1 MVLNIPE
8 TLSDILHEI
17 GEIAG
22 ENAYLVGGSVR
33 DLLLERKNIDIDIA
47 VEGDAISV
55 AKQLQNRWKGTCQ
68 THSQFGTATVT
79 PANPDRPKVDF
90 VTARSETY
98 KKSGTLPKVEPG
110 TLTDDLHR
118 RDFSINALAMC
129 LGKNVFGTII
139 DETGGIEDLKN
150 GIIRVLHNNSYNDD
164 PTRIF
169 RAYRYSGRYN
179 FNIAEPDKSLIEKA
193 VPLIADLSGERIRNE
208 IDRIFLEDK
217 AQQIL
222 QDLAEVGV
230 YETIYPKWKITPSL
244 SCDLIIVKQAITW
257 AAEHIEDID
266 IQEEQLYWMAMFGL
280 ANKHVIPTY
289 PIEAICFRL
298 VLPHQLSRVT
308 KSTQQLRNDVETNND
323 LRSIFDKVDVKLSEN
338 AIYEFQNGKW
348 CIVDIDNKET
358 YVYDDGTIYTVQT
371 PIITY
376 RKLMNVLESFTD
388 STAPSKIYNDLKSFP
403 IESLI
408 LGYLNDELSKIHRT
422 FIGDYL
428 LTLRK
433 TQPLITGKDLIQWGE
448 IPGDNFDV
456 ILSDLFNQQLD
467 GKIKTKSEAFN
478 YYTSQKMQ

>member
-1 MVLNIPE
+1 MVLDIPE

-33 DLLLERKNIDIDIA
+33 DLLLERKNIDIDIV

-79 PANPDRPKVDF
+79 PANPDKPKVDF

-110 TLTDDLHR
+110 TLTEDLHR

-129 LGKNVFGTII
+129 LDNNTFGTII
-139 DETGGIEDLKN
+139 DETGGIEDLKD
-150 GIIRVLHNNSYNDD
+150 GIIRVLHTNSYDDD

-169 RAYRYSGRYN
+169 RSYRYAARYN
-179 FNIAEPDKSLIEKA
+179 FNIADPDQPLIEKA
-193 VPLIADLSGERIRNE
+193 IPLISNLSGERIRNE
-208 IDRIFLEDK
+208 IDSIFLEDK
-217 AQQIL
+217 AQQII
-222 QDLAEVGV
+222 QDLTEVGV
-230 YETIYPKWKITPSL
+230 YETIYPEWKISPSL
-244 SCDLIIVKQAITW
+244 SGDLNIVRQAITW
-257 AAEHIEDID
+257 AAEHIEGID
-266 IQEEQLYWMAMFGL
+266 IQTGQLYWMAMFGL
-280 ANKHVIPTY
+280 GNKQVIPTY
-289 PIEAICFRL
+289 LIEAICFRL

-308 KSTQQLRNDVETNND
+308 KSTQQLRNDVKTNND
-323 LRSIFDKVDVKLSEN
+323 LRSIFNNVDVKLSEN

-348 CIVDIDNKET
+348 CIVDIGKKVS
-358 YVYDDGTIYTVQT
+358 YVYDDRTIYTVQT

-376 RKLMNVLESFTD
+376 RKLIKLLESIRETD
-388 STAPSKIYNDLKSFP
+388 APSKIYNDLISFP
-403 IESLI
+403 IETLI
-408 LGYLNDELSKIHRT
+408 LGYMNNELSKVHRT
-422 FIGDYL
+422 FIRDYL

-478 YYTSQKMQ
+478 YYTSQKKQ

>member
-1 MVLNIPE
+1 MLNIPE

-17 GEIAG
+17 GEIGG

-33 DLLLERKNIDIDIA
+33 DLLLERNNIDIDIV

-110 TLTDDLHR
+110 TLTEDLQR
-118 RDFSINALAMC
+118 RDFSINALAMY
-129 LGKNVFGTII
+129 LKKNAFGTII

-150 GIIRVLHNNSYNDD
+150 GIIRVLHNNSYDDD

-169 RAYRYSGRYN
+169 RAYRYSARYN
-179 FNIAEPDKSLIEKA
+179 FNIAEPDKPLIEKA
-193 VPLIADLSGERIRNE
+193 IPLIANLSGERIRNE

-217 AQQIL
+217 SRQII
-222 QDLAEVGV
+222 QNLAKVGIF
-230 YETIYPKWKITPSL
+230 EKIYPELKITSSL
-244 SCDLIIVKQAITW
+244 SCDLNIVERTITW
-257 AAEHIEDID
+257 AAEHTEDID
-266 IQEEQLYWMAMFGL
+266 IQSEQLYWMAMFGL
-280 ANKHVIPTY
+280 EKKQVIPTY
-289 PIEAICFRL
+289 HIEAICFRL

-323 LRSIFDKVDVKLSEN
+323 LRSIFDNVDVKLSEN
-338 AIYEFQNGKW
+338 AIYEFHNGKW
-348 CIVDIDNKET
+348 CIVDIDNKAT
-358 YVYDDGTIYTVQT
+358 YVFDDGTIFTVQT

-376 RKLMNVLESFTD
+376 RKLVKLLASFRETD
-388 STAPSKIYNDLKSFP
+388 APSKIYNDLISFP
-403 IESLI
+403 IETLI
-408 LGYLNDELSKIHRT
+408 LGYMNNELSKVHRT

-433 TQPLITGKDLIQWGE
+433 TRPLITGKDLIQWGE
-448 IPGDNFDV
+448 VPGDNFDV